1 MASSA
6 KNEGK
11 LTPDPKVGV
20 LLSQVRLDEKLLFA
34 ALERRGVAWVR
45 LDDRA
50 VCFDIT
56 GGPPALDVVLIR
68 SLSESRALYAAQILN
83 AQGVRTVNPAAV
95 IATCNDKVGCTAALA
110 AAGVPSP
117 ATRVAFT
124 PESALAA
131 IEELGYPVVLKPVV
145 GSWGRLLAKLNDRE
159 AAEAVLEHKA
169 VLGSY
174 QHSIFYLQEYI
185 TKPGRDIRVVVIA
198 GEPVAAMYR
207 HSDHWITNAARGAH
221 CTNCPLTPAI
231 ADLAVRAAAAVGGG
245 AVAVDLIESPRGLLV
260 TEVNATMEF
269 KSLTEASGVDVAG
282 RLVDYVL
289 KEGKK

>member
-1 MASSA
+1 VR
-6 KNEGK
+6 
-11 LTPDPKVGV
+11 LGV
-20 LLSQVRLDEKLLFA
+20 LLSQVRFDEKLLFT
-34 ALERRGVAWVR
+34 ALKRRQVEWVR
-45 LDDRA
+45 LDDRE
-50 VCFDIT
+50 VHFSLT
-56 GGPPALDVVLIR
+56 GPPPELDLVLIR
-68 SLSESRALYAAQILN
+68 SVSESRALYAAQILN
-83 AQGVRTVNPAAV
+83 ALGVPTVNAAAV
-95 IATCNDKVGCTAALA
+95 IATCNDKVACTAALA

-124 PESALAA
+124 TESALLA

-185 TKPGRDIRVVVIA
+185 AKPGRDIRVVVI
-198 GEPVAAMYR
+198 GDEPVAAMYR
-207 HSDHWITNAARGAH
+207 NSHHWITNAARGAH
-221 CTNCPLTPAI
+221 CTNCPLTPEI
-231 ADLAVRAAAAVGGG
+231 GDLALRAARAVGGG

-269 KSLTEASGVDVAG
+269 KSLTEASGIDVAG

-289 KEGKK
+289 EVGKK

>member
-1 MASSA
+1 VRL
-6 KNEGK
+6 GI
-11 LTPDPKVGV
+11 
-20 LLSQVRLDEKLLFA
+20 LLSQVRFDEKLLFT
-34 ALERRGVAWVR
+34 ALERRHVEWVR
-45 LDDRA
+45 LDDRH
-50 VCFDIT
+50 VHFSLT
-56 GGPPALDVVLIR
+56 GPAPELDLVLIR
-68 SLSESRALYAAQILN
+68 SVSESRALYAAQILN
-83 AQGVRTVNPAAV
+83 ALGVPTVNAASV
-95 IATCNDKVGCTAALA
+95 IATCNDKVACTAALT

-124 PESALAA
+124 PESALIA
-131 IEELGYPVVLKPVV
+131 IEELGYPAVLKPVV

-185 TKPGRDIRVVVIA
+185 AKPGRDIRVVVI
-198 GEPVAAMYR
+198 GDEPVAAMYR
-207 HSDHWITNAARGAH
+207 NSHHWITNAARGAN
-221 CTNCPLTPAI
+221 CTNCPLTPEI
-231 ADLAVRAAAAVGGG
+231 GNLALRAAQAVGGG
-245 AVAVDLIESPRGLLV
+245 AVAVDLIESARGLLV

-289 KEGKK
+289 EVGKR

>member
-1 MASSA
+1 MR
-6 KNEGK
+6 
-11 LTPDPKVGV
+11 LGV
-20 LLSQVRLDEKLLFA
+20 LLSQVRFDEKLLFT
-34 ALERRGVAWVR
+34 ALERRQVEWVR
-45 LDDRA
+45 LDDRQ
-50 VCFDIT
+50 VHFSLT
-56 GGPPALDVVLIR
+56 GPAPELDLVLIR
-68 SLSESRALYAAQILN
+68 SVSESRALYAAQILN
-83 AQGVRTVNPAAV
+83 ALGIPTVNAASV
-95 IATCNDKVGCTAALA
+95 IATCNDKVACTAALT

-117 ATRVAFT
+117 ATRVAFA

-185 TKPGRDIRVVVIA
+185 AKPGRDIRVVVIG

-207 HSDHWITNAARGAH
+207 NSQHWITNAARGAS
-221 CTNCPLTPAI
+221 CTNCPLTPEI
-231 ADLAVRAAAAVGGG
+231 GDLALRAAQAVGGG

-289 KEGKK
+289 EVGKR